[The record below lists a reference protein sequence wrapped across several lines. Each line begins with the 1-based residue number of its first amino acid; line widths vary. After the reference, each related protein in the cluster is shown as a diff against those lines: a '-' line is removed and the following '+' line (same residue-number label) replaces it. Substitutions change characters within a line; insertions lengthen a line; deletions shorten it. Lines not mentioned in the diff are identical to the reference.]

1 MKITQAINKDY
12 AVLTAITIRS
22 KAFWGY
28 TTAQIEGWRH
38 ELTITKEYIDR
49 NQVYVLR
56 HDQQLLGY
64 YALDHITKAKAKI
77 DFLFIN
83 PEELG
88 KGYGKQ
94 LCTDLI
100 KRAKTMGY
108 ETITVDADPNAEA
121 FYKKL
126 GFETVGK
133 LESSIKNRFLPIM
146 ELRL

>member
-1 MKITQAINKDY
+1 MKITQAINQDHK
-12 AVLTAITIRS
+12 ALTALTIRS

-28 TTAQIEGWRH
+28 TTAQIESWRD
-38 ELTITKEYIDR
+38 ELTITREYIDS
-49 NQVYVLR
+49 NQVYVLWQ
-56 HDQQLLGY
+56 DQQLLGY
-64 YALDHITKAKAKI
+64 YALAHITKAKASI
-77 DFLFIN
+77 DYLFIA
-83 PEELG
+83 PEQVG
-88 KGYGKQ
+88 KGYGKL

-133 LESSIKNRFLPIM
+133 LASSIKNRFLPIM